1 MREELKPEIKE
12 GCLAF
17 AKHMLAAG
25 VAWKDDTTFSRDDKE
40 RIPTVFS
47 CSIDGLRI
55 SIIAAHIYYPN
66 QWIFNCRNLGYDEQ
80 LLKGITDAKE
90 AAEAAV
96 KKCRDRVN
104 GWAKVLNAC
113 S

>member
-1 MREELKPEIKE
+1 MKREIKPEIKN

-25 VAWKDDTTFSRDDKE
+25 VEWKDTTTYSRDDKD

-47 CSIDGLRI
+47 CSIAELRI
-55 SIIAAHIYYPN
+55 NIVAGHIYYPD
-66 QWIFNCRNLGYDEQ
+66 QWVFNCRNLGFDEIE
-80 LLKGITDAKE
+80 LKGITDAQE